1 MGVGLGGSG
10 WDFIRPYQMDYCV
23 SPKPFYTTTVSPF
36 SSDTPPRLC
45 LSSTV
50 TRGRTSGAGEGGFL
64 VTHSLQRSRFTSAGG
79 CFWTLH
85 GSVMYTQA

>member
-1 MGVGLGGSG
+1 MGVGLGGWLRLGLHTALSNG
-10 WDFIRPYQMDYCV
+10 LLC
-23 SPKPFYTTTVSPF
+23 KPFYTTTVSPF
-36 SSDTPPRLC
+36 SSDTPPR